1 MNVKEVVTK
10 VNSSKYWSLY
20 DFESNFNLKCV
31 ASDLNIYRHRWFEE
45 ATNIYSCDY
54 GYVGVT
60 GVAQCFEECASP
72 VDMNCACYAEEY
84 KPIETVQ
91 YVPASKIS

>member
-45 ATNIYSCDY
+45 ATNIYSCDD
-54 GYVGVT
+54 GYRPGT
-60 GVAQCFEECASP
+60 FGSYHIQDKCHLLLCR
-72 VDMNCACYAEEY
+72 
-84 KPIETVQ
+84 
-91 YVPASKIS
+91 